1 MAGMTTTNQTFTK
14 KSSFRRYELDWLRV
28 LVFGLLIIH
37 HVAMFFAP
45 YAYYIKNDIIYPI
58 IMLPM
63 YFIQQWRLPILFLIS
78 GMGTFYSLSNR
89 SKKAFAK
96 ERVIRLFL
104 PLMIGILFII
114 PPQVYFE
121 RLDRDQFTGS
131 YFDFWPS
138 QAFIGIYPEGN
149 ISWHHLWF
157 LGYLLLYSLL
167 LLPAFMYLKKRP
179 DSWLLKKVR
188 QIVVKP
194 ASIFWFII
202 PLYLWEIL
210 LEPYFPSTRALD
222 RKSVV

>member
-1 MAGMTTTNQTFTK
+1 MSANLPVVTKNHLIFIWLSLRKISCSFEDDFNKTRKNFFMAGMTTTNQTFTK

-149 ISWHHLWF
+149 ISWHHL
-157 LGYLLLYSLL
+157 
-167 LLPAFMYLKKRP
+167 
-179 DSWLLKKVR
+179 
-188 QIVVKP
+188 
-194 ASIFWFII
+194 
-202 PLYLWEIL
+202 
-210 LEPYFPSTRALD
+210 
-222 RKSVV
+222 